1 MGILKSQKQYKL
13 WFERVIAII
22 ATINLGLV
30 LFDLS
35 YIYWRD
41 YYLRHIPGIVDIYDP
56 IKGIQPHR
64 ETEKYLNTVEQLQKQ
79 LRSQNSLRS
88 PQVEAQ
94 LEELR
99 RLSTEMINNNPFV
112 LAEKSG
118 TLEKIKNRMRDHL
131 NQESAKQAFT
141 DFWSQEYLL
150 QNGWTEEIIF
160 FNQQIRPLIATNYF
174 RQIGENGKFI
184 DDFWKI
190 DLPFMCIFAVDL
202 AIRTYEIKRRY
213 PFFSWLN
220 AILWRW
226 YDLFLLLPL
235 WRWLRIIPLAIR
247 LDQAELLNFKEI
259 RQQIH
264 LGFVSNFA
272 EELTEIVVVRV
283 INQIQDSI
291 RRGDFVSW
299 FLKRENLRPYIDI
312 NNVNEVEAIAAILV
326 QTIIYQVLPKIQP
339 ELVAILQYNINGAL
353 ERAPVYR
360 NLKNF
365 PGVTRMQTQLSE
377 QLATQLTTNLY
388 NALVNSV
395 EDPVSAKLA
404 TQLVQRFSQALT
416 GEIQKKH
423 VSLELQSLLVDFF
436 EEVKIN
442 YVKRLSQ
449 EDFEKIWEQTRHLRT
464 NVESRS

>member
-1 MGILKSQKQYKL
+1 MANLNSRKQYKL

-22 ATINLGLV
+22 ATLNLGLV

-41 YYLRHIPGIVDIYDP
+41 YYLRYIPVIVDIYDP

-64 ETEKYLNTVEQLQKQ
+64 ETEKYLNTVDELQKQ
-79 LRSQNSLRS
+79 LRSQNNVQST
-88 PQVEAQ
+88 QVETQ

-99 RLSTEMINNNPFV
+99 RLSAEMINDNPFA

-131 NQESAKQAFT
+131 NQESAKQAFAI
-141 DFWSQEYLL
+141 FWSQEYLL
-150 QNGWTEEIIF
+150 QNGWTEEIRF

-184 DDFWKI
+184 DNFWKI
-190 DLPFMCIFAVDL
+190 DLPFICIFAVEL
-202 AIRTYEIKRRY
+202 AVRTYYIKRRY

-226 YDLFLLLPL
+226 YDLFLLLLL
-235 WRWLRIIPLAIR
+235 WRWLRIIPVTIR
-247 LDQAELLNFKEI
+247 LDQAELLNLQPI

-264 LGFVSNFA
+264 LGVVSNFA

-283 INQIQDSI
+283 INQIQNSI
-291 RRGDFVSW
+291 RRGDLVSW
-299 FLKRENLRPYIDI
+299 FLRQENLRPYIDI
-312 NNVNEVEAIAAILV
+312 NNVNEIEAIAAILV
-326 QTIIYQVLPKIQP
+326 QTIVYQVLPKIQP
-339 ELVAILQYNINGAL
+339 ELVAILQHNIDGTLNH
-353 ERAPVYR
+353 APIYR
-360 NLKNF
+360 NLQSF
-365 PGVTRMQTQLSE
+365 PGVTQMQAQLSE
-377 QLATQLTTNLY
+377 QLATQVTTNLY

-404 TQLVQRFSQALT
+404 TQLVQGFSQALA
-416 GEIQKKH
+416 GEMQKKH
-423 VSLELQSLLVDFF
+423 VLLELQSLLVDFF

-449 EDFEKIWEQTRHLRT
+449 EDFEKIVQQTRHLRT
-464 NVESRS
+464 NGEGRR